1 MIFCNRPRK
10 NLDEL
15 VPDASADALDLM
27 KKLLQF
33 NPDKRITAEQA
44 LKHPFV
50 ARYVQ
55 SLGSYYMPMVQS
67 KVMRKTNFNLLI
79 VIAS

>member
-1 MIFCNRPRK
+1 MIFYYRPRK

-55 SLGSYYMPMVQS
+55 FKGIE
-67 KVMRKTNFNLLI
+67 KNEF
-79 VIAS
+79 